1 MSEYKIEQLINPTE
15 TDMAEVLMLFR
26 EIPGR
31 TCSAKNYLAYLDYG
45 WRANVAVFVVRKND
59 EIVGFTQ
66 AERPGLLDPT
76 SAFLPFSI
84 AGPECG
90 HENAVKALELA
101 EVWMVDH
108 GAKRYK
114 VDTVRS
120 PRAFCKAWNMK
131 VSKEVR
137 MEKEL

>member
-1 MSEYKIEQLINPTE
+1 METVIEQLIKPTE
-15 TDMAEVLMLFR
+15 AEIAQLLMLFR

-31 TCSAKNYLAYLDYG
+31 TCSAKNYLAYLNYG
-45 WRANVAVFVVRKND
+45 WRANIAVFVVRKD
-59 EIVGFTQ
+59 DKIVGFTQ
-66 AERPGLLDPT
+66 ASAPGLLDPE
-76 SAFLPFSI
+76 SAWLPFSI

-101 EVWMVDH
+101 EAWMRDH

-114 VDTVRS
+114 VDTIRS
-120 PRAFCKAWNMK
+120 PRAFGKAWNMK

>member
-1 MSEYKIEQLINPTE
+1 MEAVIEQLINPTE
-15 TDMAEVLMLFR
+15 TDIAEVLMLFR

-31 TCSAKNYLAYLDYG
+31 TCSAKNYLAYLEYG
-45 WRANVAVFVVRKND
+45 WRANIAVFVVRKGD

-90 HENAVKALELA
+90 HENAVKALRLA
-101 EVWMVDH
+101 EAWMRDQ

-114 VDTVRS
+114 VDTVRN
-120 PRAFCKAWNMK
+120 PKAFARAWDMTI
-131 VSKEVR
+131 SKETR

>member
-1 MSEYKIEQLINPTE
+1 METVIEQLINPTE
-15 TDMAEVLMLFR
+15 EDIAQILNLFR

-45 WRANVAVFVVRKND
+45 WRANIAVFVVRKD
-59 EIVGFTQ
+59 DKIVGFTQ
-66 AERPGLLDPT
+66 ASAPGLLDPE
-76 SAFLPFSI
+76 SAWLPFAHSTN
-84 AGPECG
+84 ECG
-90 HENAVKALELA
+90 TKNAKEALKLA
-101 EVWMVDH
+101 EQWMVDH

-114 VDTVRS
+114 VDTVRN
-120 PRAFCKAWNMK
+120 PKAFGRAWNMK

>member
-1 MSEYKIEQLINPTE
+1 MTKVIEQLENPSPE
-15 TDMAEVLMLFR
+15 DMAQILMLFR

-45 WRANVAVFVVRKND
+45 WRANVAVFIVRKD
-59 EIVGFTQ
+59 DKIVGFTQ
-66 AERPGLLDPT
+66 AEAPGLLDPT
-76 SAFLPFSI
+76 SAFLPFSH

-90 HENAVKALELA
+90 HENAVGALKLA

-120 PRAFCKAWNMK
+120 PRAFGRAWNMK

>member
-1 MSEYKIEQLINPTE
+1 MDCKIEQLITATAAE
-15 TDMAEVLMLFR
+15 MADILNLFKV
-26 EIPGR
+26 IPGR
-31 TCSAKNYLAYLDYG
+31 TCSAKNYLAYLEYG
-45 WRANVAVFVVRKND
+45 WRANIAVFVVRKGD

-84 AGPECG
+84 AGSECG
-90 HENAVKALELA
+90 HDNAVKALRLA
-101 EVWMVDH
+101 EAWMRDQ

-114 VDTVRS
+114 VDTVRN
-120 PRAFCKAWNMK
+120 PKAFAKTWDMTI
-131 VSKEVR
+131 SKEVR